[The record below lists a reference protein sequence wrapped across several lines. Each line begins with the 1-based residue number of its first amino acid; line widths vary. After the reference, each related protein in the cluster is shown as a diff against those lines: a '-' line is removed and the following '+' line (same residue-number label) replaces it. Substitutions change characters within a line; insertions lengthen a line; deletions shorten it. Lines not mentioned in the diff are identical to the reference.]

1 MSKESSK
8 LNQIITDR
16 SKKNGDKHLSLRE
29 TEYLFAKYLRAT
41 NRNMSY
47 EEAQRIA
54 KITAFRYQTRRDIN
68 EIAKQTKADI
78 DRKLA
83 LSKLF

>member
-1 MSKESSK
+1 MNKAESK

-16 SKKNGDKHLSLRE
+16 KKKNGDKKLSLRE
-29 TEYLFAKYLRAT
+29 TEYLFAKYLRST

-47 EEAQRIA
+47 EEAARIA
-54 KITAFRYQTRRDIN
+54 KITAFRFQTSRDLN
-68 EIAKQTKADI
+68 EIAKEKKAEI

-83 LSKLF
+83 LSSLF